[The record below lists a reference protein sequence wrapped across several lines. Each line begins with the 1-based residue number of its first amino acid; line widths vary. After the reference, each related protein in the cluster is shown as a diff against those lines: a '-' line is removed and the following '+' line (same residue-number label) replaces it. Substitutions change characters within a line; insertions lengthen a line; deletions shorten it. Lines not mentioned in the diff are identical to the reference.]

1 MINKEN
7 VEIFNCYTE
16 DAIIDTCGEKLECK
30 MYIFMTINTAKN
42 PNALSKVNGIIWNRN
57 EQLPWL

>member
-1 MINKEN
+1 MINMEN

-16 DAIIDTCGEKLECK
+16 GAIIDTCREKLECK
-30 MYIFMTINTAKN
+30 NVRIHDNQYRKN